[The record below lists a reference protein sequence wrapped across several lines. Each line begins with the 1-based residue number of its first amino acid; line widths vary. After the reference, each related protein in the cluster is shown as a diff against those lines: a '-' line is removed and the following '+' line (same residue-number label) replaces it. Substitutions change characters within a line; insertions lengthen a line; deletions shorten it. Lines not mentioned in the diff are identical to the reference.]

1 MNQRNKPSE
10 LEAKLSA
17 NAIDAVAQVFDLGM
31 SIKEFE
37 QFKQQT
43 IVDDQATVN
52 EWSLESC
59 PPRDTEEGA

>member
-1 MNQRNKPSE
+1 MNQENKPSE

-31 SIKEFE
+31 SIKELE

-43 IVDDQATVN
+43 LVDAQAIVN

-59 PPRDTEEGA
+59 QSRDTKED